1 MTRDKESFQAAQ
13 QILCTNAM
21 NQLNASI
28 HNFQFLQHIDGREPK
43 GRQILAEQL
52 IEIEDRLT
60 VVKNQIHT
68 IRNLYKEY

>member
-1 MTRDKESFQAAQ
+1 MALSCYLLFLHF
-13 QILCTNAM
+13 ILKN
-21 NQLNASI
+21 
-28 HNFQFLQHIDGREPK
+28 GREPK